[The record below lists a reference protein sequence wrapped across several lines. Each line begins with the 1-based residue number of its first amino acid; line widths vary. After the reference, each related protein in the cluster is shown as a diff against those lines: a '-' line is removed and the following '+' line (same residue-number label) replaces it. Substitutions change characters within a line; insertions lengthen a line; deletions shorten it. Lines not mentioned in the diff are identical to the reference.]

1 MSGFGSTGFGGF
13 GSTNNQPSTGFGGF
27 GANNNTTATST
38 GFGSGN
44 TASNAFGS
52 TSNTNTGG
60 GLFGGGGGGSTTTS
74 AFGGT
79 SSGGFGSNTG
89 TTFGAAKPAFGA
101 TPSTGGGLFGASN
114 TTNNATTT
122 STGFGGFGSN
132 PTTNTSSPFGGASS
146 SGGGLFGGANK
157 PAFGS
162 ATNTNTTGGTSLFGG
177 GNTSG
182 GFGSN
187 TTTGGGFGAS
197 MNPGIGSNV
206 GDPPGT
212 ALTPFQA
219 HQEKETTGAGNQSN
233 SFQNVLFQEPYKKWS
248 SEELRLADYAQGR
261 RHGNASGTG
270 AFGVSNFGSGG
281 FGSTANQ
288 QSSGFGTG
296 ASTGGGLFGG
306 GNNTTNTTS
315 ATSGFGSGSA
325 GGFGAGSGGLFGNN
339 AAKPATGGL
348 FGGATATPSQPAQS
362 GGLFGGGASTGGGF
376 GTTGT
381 TGGFG
386 ATNTN
391 TGGGLFGSN
400 TNNAN
405 QNKPSGFSFGNTGG
419 STTGGFGS
427 TASTGFGANNTNTA
441 ASSTGGG
448 LFGNAAQST
457 GGGLFGNNQSQ
468 PQQQSTGSAFG
479 GGGGFGA
486 QAQQS
491 GGGLFGNNQQKP
503 ATGGGLFGGGG
514 ASTTGGG
521 LFGGGN
527 APSNSFG
534 GANTT
539 NNSGG
544 GLFGAKPA
552 TTSGGLFGSN
562 TTGQNTTTGG
572 GLFGGGL
579 GANNNNQQQQQ
590 QQQQQTGQSSLFGG
604 GQNQTKP
611 GGLFGSSQPAGG
623 GLFGGQN
630 TQQQGSLFG
639 NNQQQQQQQPQS
651 SFLGGSL
658 LGNSQGVNSGPQS
671 LTANINDVSAY
682 GSPSLFSNL
691 QGSETPN
698 PGPLA
703 TPLSSKSKPRRSSI
717 LPMYKLNPASAAR
730 FATPQKRGFGFS
742 YSTYGTPG
750 GSPSSAAST
759 PGGASRSLLGSSSFN
774 RSLSKSVSTSNL
786 RRSFNAEDS
795 ILAPGAFSSSSG
807 PRYYGQNGSVKKL
820 IINKDMRSDLFS
832 TPTKDKPSSDQANGS
847 RKLSKRVSFDTSTMD
862 APEGDDDE
870 SVITSTPRGG
880 ATAQDAAPT
889 GAHVSGTNASAG
901 TSGES
906 DPSKG
911 KELAIV
917 HEEDASSQ
925 AIIHKEGLD
934 AAPGAYWMSPTKEVL
949 ASMNRVQ
956 RQQVTG
962 FTVGRDNVGSV
973 QFKVPVDLTNID
985 LDEIF
990 GGIVI
995 LETRSATVYPIAA
1008 KKPPVGKGL
1017 NVPATITLEQSW
1029 PRGRDK
1035 RPSNDAKRFHKHVE
1049 RLKRIEN
1056 TTFENYDTETG
1067 IWKFSV
1073 EHFTTYGLD
1082 YDEEEDEAEQP
1093 AVEQPRQDVSFD
1105 NASQQDSYDSESSPR
1120 EDDTFDFRRN
1130 KRRALPGAFDY
1141 RDEDFEVQDA
1151 QRPSHPQSFLGDSF
1165 AGSTSN
1171 ALILSAEETDDQD
1184 NEYGLSEDE
1193 DTVGTPLRRHLAAE
1207 QTIDPPQD
1215 DVAVPASETPGG
1227 ILRARMRALK
1237 GSATPMKLQVAGG
1250 DEWMDMLQ
1258 RSVSPQKRDR
1268 AFLRSV
1274 NEAALQPAVQ
1284 DAEATGQR
1292 GRVVSDGR
1300 GFATSI
1306 DLMNSLFERAKAPS
1320 VPAPSRGFV
1329 QWPYERQTKSFVD
1342 QSDLGEA
1349 DRSFYN
1355 SMRPSWG
1362 PDGTLI
1368 FASTRSS
1375 LEGAGRR
1382 NTADNL
1388 MITKNFIQTQ
1398 GREIQS
1404 AKFSNEASAKTLE
1417 NQMQMTRIELA
1428 GGVPEPSLQPV
1439 SLKSLFHDQDVSNPA
1454 SMHEKLVWELA
1465 SILFDATTAVN
1476 ETAEAE
1482 TRRNALSR
1490 FWAAL
1495 VDSASSRSVALA
1507 RSGEEKAIAALSGHR
1522 VQDACKYLLDGKN
1535 FRLATLVSL
1544 IGSNDQSKKDMREQL
1559 NEWQEANFL
1568 SEFAEPVRAI
1578 YELLSGNSC
1587 VCEGKKGVPLE
1598 DRIESFV
1605 ISERF
1610 GLDWKQAFGL
1620 RLWYSIPRKGD
1631 LSDAVRLFQEDVA
1644 QDREQRPQTW
1654 YLEQGISALWQDQDQ
1669 DQREDLLWGLLKLFA
1684 DEETNLEAVLRPE
1697 NSQLSP
1703 FDVRLS
1709 WQLSRALVSTSKV
1722 SYGPGATE
1730 KADAL
1735 TISFADQLVNEGS
1748 WLEATFVLLHLSQP
1762 EMRAKA
1768 VQDNLCR
1775 HAGLLGPETG
1785 PNFATL
1791 TQTLKVPSAWI
1802 WEAQA
1807 LYMRAVKKDA
1817 AAEVQCLLRAASYS
1831 EAHEVFVHKVAPSS
1845 VISRNYDEL
1854 AAILSRFDDH
1864 NDGIAGWT
1872 LGGEVYKAF
1881 LELVNCRRQR
1891 QQVPLPV
1898 LEKLVAGL
1906 PAMRENAEN
1915 ANITSLAAI
1924 SEMGSSVAKVMV
1936 ETSRK
1941 EEDVPRVLGLPL
1953 TEDAHLKHSL
1963 HLSLSYYEGLM
1974 AGAR

>member
-13 GSTNNQPSTGFGGF
+13 GSTNNQQSTGFGGF
-27 GANNNTTATST
+27 GANNNSGTAST

-44 TASNAFGS
+44 TANNAFGPA
-52 TSNTNTGG
+52 SNTSTGG
-60 GLFGGGGGGSTTTS
+60 GLFGAGGNTTS

-89 TTFGAAKPAFGA
+89 TAFGAAKPAFGA

-114 TTNNATTT
+114 TSNNTATP
-122 STGFGGFGSN
+122 STFGGFGAN
-132 PTTNTSSPFGGASS
+132 TTNTSSPFGGASS
-146 SGGGLFGGANK
+146 GGGLFGGASK

-162 ATNTNTTGGTSLFGG
+162 TTNASTPGTTSLFGA

-182 GFGSN
+182 GFGS
-187 TTTGGGFGAS
+187 TTTAAGGGFGAS

-233 SFQNVLFQEPYKKWS
+233 SFQNILFQEPYKKWS

-281 FGSTANQ
+281 FGSTTNQ

-296 ASTGGGLFGG
+296 ASAGGGLFGG
-306 GNNTTNTTS
+306 GSNTANTST
-315 ATSGFGSGSA
+315 TSGFGGGSTGAFGSG
-325 GGFGAGSGGLFGNN
+325 GGGLFGNS

-348 FGGATATPSQPAQS
+348 FGSGTTATSQPAQS
-362 GGLFGGGASTGGGF
+362 GGLFGGGASTGSGF

-386 ATNTN
+386 STNAN

-400 TNNAN
+400 TNNTT
-405 QNKPSGFSFGNTGG
+405 QNKPTGFSFGNTGG
-419 STTGGFGS
+419 GTTGGFGS
-427 TASTGFGANNTNTA
+427 TTNSGFGANSNTTNNTG
-441 ASSTGGG
+441 STGG
-448 LFGNAAQST
+448 LFGNAGQSA

-468 PQQQSTGSAFG
+468 PQQQNTGSAFG
-479 GGGGFGA
+479 GGGVFGA
-486 QAQQS
+486 QPQQAS
-491 GGGLFGNNQQKP
+491 GGLFGNNQQKP
-503 ATGGGLFGGGG
+503 AAGGGLFGGGG
-514 ASTTGGG
+514 ASSTGGG
-521 LFGGGN
+521 LFGGGSTT
-527 APSNSFG
+527 SNTFG
-534 GANTT
+534 TTNTNNTT
-539 NNSGG
+539 GG

-552 TTSGGLFGSN
+552 ATGGGLFGSN
-562 TTGQNTTTGG
+562 TTGQNTNSGG
-572 GLFGGGL
+572 GLFGGSL
-579 GANNNNQQQQQ
+579 GANNQQQ

-611 GGLFGSSQPAGG
+611 GGLFGSAQPAGG
-623 GLFGGQN
+623 SLFGGQN
-630 TQQQGSLFG
+630 TQQQSSLFG
-639 NNQQQQQQQPQS
+639 NNNQQQQQQPQN

-671 LTANINDVSAY
+671 LTASINDVSAY

-691 QGSETPN
+691 GGSETPN

-730 FATPQKRGFGFS
+730 YATPQKRGFGFS

-750 GSPSSAAST
+750 ASPSSAAST
-759 PGGASRSLLGSSSFN
+759 PGGTSRSLLGSSSMN

-786 RRSFNAEDS
+786 RRSFNTEDS
-795 ILAPGAFSSSSG
+795 ILAPGAFSASSG

-832 TPTKDKPSSDQANGS
+832 TPTKEKPSSDHANSS

-862 APEGDDDE
+862 ASEGSNENDTTSTHRGDAVTQKAAPAGVSVNGTTSAAGTPEG
-870 SVITSTPRGG
+870 
-880 ATAQDAAPT
+880 
-889 GAHVSGTNASAG
+889 
-901 TSGES
+901 S

-925 AIIHKEGLD
+925 PPGDHKEGFD

-956 RQQVTG
+956 RQAVTG

-1017 NVPATITLEQSW
+1017 NVPATISLEQSW

-1056 TTFENYDTETG
+1056 TTFESYDTETG

-1082 YDEEEDEAEQP
+1082 YDEDEDEAEQHADEP
-1093 AVEQPRQDVSFD
+1093 SRDDASFS
-1105 NASQQDSYDSESSPR
+1105 NVSQQDSDDSESSPQ
-1120 EDDTFDFRRN
+1120 EDDTFDFRRS

-1141 RDEDFEVQDA
+1141 RDEDFDEVEDTQRPA
-1151 QRPSHPQSFLGDSF
+1151 QRQSFLGDSF

-1171 ALILSAEETDDQD
+1171 ALILSTEEEADDQD
-1184 NEYGLSEDE
+1184 IGYGMSEDE
-1193 DTVGTPLRRHLAAE
+1193 DTAGTPLRRHLAAE
-1207 QTIDPPQD
+1207 QRSESPESDAAAP
-1215 DVAVPASETPGG
+1215 VLETPGG

-1237 GSATPMKLQVAGG
+1237 GSATPMRLQVAGG

-1268 AFLRSV
+1268 ALLRSV
-1274 NEAALQPAVQ
+1274 NEAALRPAVEEV
-1284 DAEATGQR
+1284 EATEQKS
-1292 GRVVSDGR
+1292 RVVSDGR

-1306 DLMNSLFERAKAPS
+1306 DLMNSLFEKAKAPAPPA
-1320 VPAPSRGFV
+1320 PAPSRGFV
-1329 QWPYERQTKSFVD
+1329 QWPYERQNKSFVD
-1342 QSDLGEA
+1342 QSDMSDA

-1368 FASTRSS
+1368 FASRRSS
-1375 LEGAGRR
+1375 LEGAGRQ
-1382 NTADNL
+1382 NMADSL
-1388 MITKNFIQTQ
+1388 MITKNVIQAQ
-1398 GREIQS
+1398 GRNIQS
-1404 AKFSNEASAKTLE
+1404 AKFSNESSAKTLE
-1417 NQMQMTRIELA
+1417 NQIQMTRVELA
-1428 GGVPEPSLQPV
+1428 GGIPELLLHPTT
-1439 SLKSLFHDQDVSNPA
+1439 LKSLFHDQDVSNP
-1454 SMHEKLVWELA
+1454 SNMHEKLVWELA
-1465 SILFDATTAVN
+1465 SILFDTVGTVN
-1476 ETAEAE
+1476 RSAEAQS
-1482 TRRNALSR
+1482 RRNNLSQ

-1495 VDSASSRSVALA
+1495 VDSASSRSIALA

-1522 VQDACKYLLDGKN
+1522 IQDACKYLIDGKN

-1544 IGSNDQSKKDMREQL
+1544 IGSNDESKKDVREQL
-1559 NEWQEANFL
+1559 SEWQDANFL
-1568 SEFAEPVRAI
+1568 SEFSDPIRAI

-1605 ISERF
+1605 ISKRF

-1620 RLWYSIPRKGD
+1620 RLWYSISRED
-1631 LSDAVRLFQEDVA
+1631 DISAAVRIFQDDVA

-1654 YLEQGISALWQDQDQ
+1654 FIEQGIPALWQDQDQ
-1669 DQREDLLWGLLKLFA
+1669 DQREDLLWGLLKLYA
-1684 DEETNLEAVLRPE
+1684 DEQADLEAVLRPE

-1703 FDVRLS
+1703 FNVRLS
-1709 WQLSRALVSTSKV
+1709 WQLSRALLSTNKV
-1722 SYGPGATE
+1722 SYGPDATE

-1735 TISFADQLVNEGS
+1735 TISFADQLINEGS

-1785 PNFATL
+1785 INFITL
-1791 TQTLKVPSAWI
+1791 TKTLKIPAAWI

-1807 LYMRAVKKDA
+1807 LYMRAVKKDSS
-1817 AAEVQCLLRAASYS
+1817 AEVQCLLRAGSYP
-1831 EAHEVFVHKVAPSS
+1831 EAHDVFVHKVAPSA
-1845 VISRNYDEL
+1845 VISRDYDEL
-1854 AAILSRFDDH
+1854 TAILSRFEGHDD
-1864 NDGIAGWT
+1864 DIAGWT

-1881 LELVNCRRQR
+1881 LELVNRRRQR
-1891 QQVPLPV
+1891 QQALSPV

-1906 PAMRENAEN
+1906 PAMRENAES

-1924 SEMGSSVAKVMV
+1924 SEMGSTVAKVMG
-1936 ETSRK
+1936 EASRQ
-1941 EEDVPRVLGLPL
+1941 EQDVPRVLGLPL

-1963 HLSLSYYEGLM
+1963 HLSLCYYQGLM
-1974 AGAR
+1974 AGGT

>member
-13 GSTNNQPSTGFGGF
+13 GSTNNQQSTGFGGF
-27 GANNNTTATST
+27 GANNNTNTTST

-44 TASNAFGS
+44 TTNNAFGS
-52 TSNTNTGG
+52 TSNTSTGG
-60 GLFGGGGGGSTTTS
+60 GLFGGGGNTTS

-89 TTFGAAKPAFGA
+89 TAFGAAKPAFGA
-101 TPSTGGGLFGASN
+101 TPSTGGGLFGTSN
-114 TTNNATTT
+114 TSTNTATT
-122 STGFGGFGSN
+122 STGFGGFGGN
-132 PTTNTSSPFGGASS
+132 TTTNTSSPFGGAS

-157 PAFGS
+157 PAFGT
-162 ATNTNTTGGTSLFGG
+162 ATNTSTPSSTSLFGG
-177 GNTSG
+177 GNASG
-182 GFGSN
+182 GFGS
-187 TTTGGGFGAS
+187 TTTAGGGFGAS

-233 SFQNVLFQEPYKKWS
+233 SFQNILFQEPYKKWS

-281 FGSTANQ
+281 FGSTTNQ

-296 ASTGGGLFGG
+296 ASTGGGLFGS
-306 GNNTTNTTS
+306 GNNTANTTS
-315 ATSGFGSGSA
+315 TTSGFGGGST
-325 GGFGAGSGGLFGNN
+325 GGFGSGGGGLFGNN

-348 FGGATATPSQPAQS
+348 FGGGTTATSQPAQS
-362 GGLFGGGASTGGGF
+362 GGLFGSGASSGGGF

-386 ATNTN
+386 ATNTS
-391 TGGGLFGSN
+391 TSGGLFGSN
-400 TNNAN
+400 TNSAT
-405 QNKPSGFSFGNTGG
+405 QNKSTGFSFGNTGG
-419 STTGGFGS
+419 GTTSGFGS
-427 TASTGFGANNTNTA
+427 TTNTGFGANNNTTNNTG
-441 ASSTGGG
+441 STGG
-448 LFGNAAQST
+448 LFGNTGQST

-486 QAQQS
+486 QPQQT

-514 ASTTGGG
+514 ASSTGGG

-527 APSNSFG
+527 TTSNTFG
-534 GANTT
+534 TT
-539 NNSGG
+539 NANNNTGG

-552 TTSGGLFGSN
+552 TTGGGLFGSN
-562 TTGQNTTTGG
+562 TTGQNTNTGG

-579 GANNNNQQQQQ
+579 GANNQQQQ

-604 GQNQTKP
+604 SQNQTKP

-639 NNQQQQQQQPQS
+639 NNQQQQQPQN

-691 QGSETPN
+691 GGSETPN

-759 PGGASRSLLGSSSFN
+759 PGGASRSLLGSSSMN

-795 ILAPGAFSSSSG
+795 ILAPGAFSASSG

-832 TPTKDKPSSDQANGS
+832 TPTKEKPSSDQANGS

-862 APEGDDDE
+862 APEGDNNE
-870 SVITSTPRGG
+870 SVIASTSGGG
-880 ATAQDAAPT
+880 AIAQDATPA
-889 GAHVSGTNASAG
+889 GANVNGAKPSAG
-901 TSGES
+901 TSGDL

-911 KELAIV
+911 KELSIV

-925 AIIHKEGLD
+925 PTEAHKEGFD

-1017 NVPATITLEQSW
+1017 NVPAIISLEQSW

-1035 RPSNDAKRFHKHVE
+1035 RPSNDAKRFHKHIE

-1056 TTFENYDTETG
+1056 TTFESYDTETG
-1067 IWKFSV
+1067 VWKFSV

-1082 YDEEEDEAEQP
+1082 YDEDEDEAEQP
-1093 AVEQPRQDVSFD
+1093 ANELSREDVSFS
-1105 NASQQDSYDSESSPR
+1105 NTSQQDLYDSESSPQ
-1120 EDDTFDFRRN
+1120 EDDTFDFRKN

-1141 RDEDFEVQDA
+1141 RDEDFGEAEDA
-1151 QRPSHPQSFLGDSF
+1151 QQLSQRQSFLGDSF

-1171 ALILSAEETDDQD
+1171 ALILSTEEETDDQD
-1184 NEYGLSEDE
+1184 NGYGMPEDE
-1193 DTVGTPLRRHLAAE
+1193 DTAGTPLRRHLAAE
-1207 QTIDPPQD
+1207 QTTDSPES
-1215 DVAVPASETPGG
+1215 DVAVPVNETPGG

-1268 AFLRSV
+1268 ALLRSV
-1274 NEAALQPAVQ
+1274 NEAASRPS
-1284 DAEATGQR
+1284 AEGAETTGQKD
-1292 GRVVSDGR
+1292 RVVSDGR

-1306 DLMNSLFERAKAPS
+1306 DLMNSLFEKVKAPS
-1320 VPAPSRGFV
+1320 APAPSRGFV

-1342 QSDLGEA
+1342 QSDMSDA
-1349 DRSFYN
+1349 DRLFYN

-1362 PDGTLI
+1362 PDGTLV

-1375 LEGAGRR
+1375 LEGAGKQ
-1382 NTADNL
+1382 NTADSL
-1388 MITKNFIQTQ
+1388 MITKNVIQAQ
-1398 GREIQS
+1398 GREIQA

-1417 NQMQMTRIELA
+1417 NQIQMTRIQLA
-1428 GGVPEPSLQPV
+1428 GGIPEPSLHPAT
-1439 SLKSLFHDQDVSNPA
+1439 LKSLFHDQDASNPA
-1454 SMHEKLVWELA
+1454 NMHEKLVWELA
-1465 SILFDATTAVN
+1465 SILFDAAETVDG
-1476 ETAEAE
+1476 TAEVE
-1482 TRRNALSR
+1482 SRRNTLSQ

-1522 VQDACKYLLDGKN
+1522 IQDACKYLLDGKN

-1568 SEFAEPVRAI
+1568 SEFADPIRAI

-1620 RLWYSIPRKGD
+1620 RLWYTISCNDD
-1631 LSDAVRLFQEDVA
+1631 LSAAVRVFQEDVA

-1654 YLEQGISALWQDQDQ
+1654 YLEQGISALWQDHDQ
-1669 DQREDLLWGLLKLFA
+1669 DQREDLLWGLLKLYA
-1684 DEETNLEAVLRPE
+1684 DEQTDLEAVLRPE

-1703 FDVRLS
+1703 FNVRLS
-1709 WQLSRALVSTSKV
+1709 WQLSRALLSTNKV
-1722 SYGPGATE
+1722 SYGPDAVE

-1748 WLEATFVLLHLSQP
+1748 WLEATFVLLHLGRP

-1775 HAGLLGPETG
+1775 HAGLLGPENG
-1785 PNFATL
+1785 PNFTTL
-1791 TQTLKVPSAWI
+1791 TQTLKIPSAWI

-1817 AAEVQCLLRAASYS
+1817 AAEVRCLLRAGSYP
-1831 EAHEVFVHKVAPSS
+1831 EAHEVFAHKVAPSA
-1845 VISRNYDEL
+1845 VISRDYDEL
-1854 AAILSRFDDH
+1854 AAILSRFEGHDD
-1864 NDGIAGWT
+1864 NIAGWT

-1881 LELVNCRRQR
+1881 LELVSRRRQR
-1891 QQVPLPV
+1891 QQALSPV
-1898 LEKLVAGL
+1898 LEKLIAGL
-1906 PAMRENAEN
+1906 PAMRENAES

-1924 SEMGSSVAKVMV
+1924 SEMGSTVAKVIV
-1936 ETSRK
+1936 ETSRQ
-1941 EEDVPRVLGLPL
+1941 EQDVPRVLGLPL

-1974 AGAR
+1974 AGTR

>member
-13 GSTNNQPSTGFGGF
+13 GSTNNQQATGFGGF
-27 GANNNTTATST
+27 GANSNSNTNTTSA

-44 TASNAFGS
+44 TTNNAFGS
-52 TSNTNTGG
+52 ASNTNTGG
-60 GLFGGGGGGSTTTS
+60 GLFGNTNS

-79 SSGGFGSNTG
+79 SSGGFGSNTN

-101 TPSTGGGLFGASN
+101 ATSTGGGLFGSSSTPNNN
-114 TTNNATTT
+114 TTAT
-122 STGFGGFGSN
+122 SSGFGGFGAN
-132 PTTNTSSPFGGASS
+132 ATTNTSSPFGG

-157 PAFGS
+157 PAFGTT
-162 ATNTNTTGGTSLFGG
+162 TNNTTSGTSLFGG
-177 GNTSG
+177 NTSS
-182 GFGSN
+182 GFGGTAASSS
-187 TTTGGGFGAS
+187 GFGAS
-197 MNPGIGSNV
+197 MNPGIGSNI

-219 HQEKETTGAGNQSN
+219 HQEKETTGTGNQSN
-233 SFQNVLFQEPYKKWS
+233 SFQNILFQEPYKKWS

-281 FGSTANQ
+281 FGATNQ

-296 ASTGGGLFGG
+296 TSTSTGGGLFGG
-306 GNNTTNTTS
+306 GNNTSTTPA
-315 ATSGFGSGSA
+315 ATSGFGGGST
-325 GGFGAGSGGLFGNN
+325 GGFGSGGGLFGNN
-339 AAKPATGGL
+339 SKPSTGGL
-348 FGGATATPSQPAQS
+348 FGSGTTTTSQPAQS
-362 GGLFGGGASTGGGF
+362 GGLFGANSGGGF
-376 GTTGT
+376 GTSGT
-381 TGGFG
+381 TSGFG
-386 ATNTN
+386 ASNTNTN

-400 TNNAN
+400 NNTNAN
-405 QNKPSGFSFGNTGG
+405 QNKSTGFSFGNPGA
-419 STTGGFGS
+419 TTSGFGNN
-427 TASTGFGANNTNTA
+427 TSTGFGANNTTNNTG
-441 ASSTGGG
+441 STGG
-448 LFGNAAQST
+448 LFGNAGQST
-457 GGGLFGNNQSQ
+457 GTGLFGNNQSQ
-468 PQQQSTGSAFG
+468 PQQQGTGSAFG
-479 GGGGFGA
+479 GGGFGTQGQ
-486 QAQQS
+486 QAGS
-491 GGGLFGNNQQKP
+491 SLFGNNQQKP
-503 ATGGGLFGGGG
+503 ATGGGLFGGG
-514 ASTTGGG
+514 ATSTTGGG
-521 LFGGGN
+521 LFGSGN
-527 APSNSFG
+527 ASTTSFG
-534 GANTT
+534 GANTNTST
-539 NNSGG
+539 N
-544 GLFGAKPA
+544 
-552 TTSGGLFGSN
+552 GGLFGSKPA
-562 TTGQNTTTGG
+562 TTGG
-572 GLFGGGL
+572 GLFGSNPTGQGANTGGGL
-579 GANNNNQQQQQ
+579 FGGSLGGNT
-590 QQQQQTGQSSLFGG
+590 QQQQQTGQSSLFGA

-630 TQQQGSLFG
+630 NQLQGSLFG
-639 NNQQQQQQQPQS
+639 NNNAQQQQPQNS
-651 SFLGGSL
+651 LLGSSL
-658 LGNSQGVNSGPQS
+658 LGNSQGLNSGPQS

-691 QGSETPN
+691 GGTETPN

-730 FATPQKRGFGFS
+730 FVTPQKRGFGFS

-759 PGGASRSLLGSSSFN
+759 PGGASRSLLGSSSLN

-795 ILAPGAFSSSSG
+795 ILAPGAFSASSG

-832 TPTKDKPSSDQANGS
+832 TPTKDKPSSSDQLIGS

-862 APEGDDDE
+862 ASEGDDND
-870 SVITSTPRGG
+870 SIVTSTPRGG
-880 ATAQDAAPT
+880 ALTQDSTPASINVN
-889 GAHVSGTNASAG
+889 GAKSGD
-901 TSGES
+901 S
-906 DPSKG
+906 DQSKG

-917 HEEDASSQ
+917 HEEDGSSQ
-925 AIIHKEGLD
+925 TPEVTKEGFD
-934 AAPGAYWMSPTKEVL
+934 TAPGAYWMSPTKEAL
-949 ASMNRVQ
+949 AAMNRVQ

-973 QFKVPVDLTNID
+973 CFKVPVDLTNID

-1017 NVPATITLEQSW
+1017 NVPATISLEQSW

-1035 RPSNDAKRFHKHVE
+1035 RPSNDAKRFAKHIE

-1056 TTFENYDTETG
+1056 TSFESYDADTG

-1082 YDEEEDEAEQP
+1082 YDEDEDEHEQ
-1093 AVEQPRQDVSFD
+1093 AGEELSHDDLSVSR
-1105 NASQQDSYDSESSPR
+1105 SSPPDSHDSESSPR
-1120 EDDTFDFRRN
+1120 EDDTFDFRRH

-1141 RDEDFEVQDA
+1141 QDDDFGEGDDGHVA
-1151 QRPSHPQSFLGDSF
+1151 RPSEPMSFLGDSF

-1171 ALILSAEETDDQD
+1171 ALILSTEEESTADLD
-1184 NEYGLSEDE
+1184 NGYGMSEDE
-1193 DTVGTPLRRHLAAE
+1193 DTVGTPLRHHLAAE
-1207 QTIDPPQD
+1207 QTIDSPEG
-1215 DVAVPASETPGG
+1215 DVAVLTSETPGG
-1227 ILRARMRALK
+1227 ILRARMRAMR

-1274 NEAALQPAVQ
+1274 NEAALRTAVEEPVTASQ
-1284 DAEATGQR
+1284 K
-1292 GRVVSDGR
+1292 GRIVSDGR

-1306 DLMNSLFERAKAPS
+1306 DLMNSLFEKAKAPS
-1320 VPAPSRGFV
+1320 TLVPSRGFV

-1342 QSDLGEA
+1342 QSDMSSA
-1349 DRSFYN
+1349 DRSFYY
-1355 SMRPSWG
+1355 SMRPNWG
-1362 PDGTLI
+1362 PDGTLV
-1368 FASTRSS
+1368 FASTCTS
-1375 LEGAGRR
+1375 LKGAVGQ
-1382 NTADNL
+1382 NKADSL
-1388 MITKNFIQTQ
+1388 MITKNVIQAQ
-1398 GREIQS
+1398 GREIQV
-1404 AKFSNEASAKTLE
+1404 AKFSNEASAKTLK
-1417 NQMQMTRIELA
+1417 NQIQMTQIELA
-1428 GGVPEPSLQPV
+1428 GGIPEPTLQPGTI
-1439 SLKSLFHDQDVSNPA
+1439 KSLFHDQDASNPA
-1454 SMHEKLVWELA
+1454 SVHEKLVWELA
-1465 SILFDATTAVN
+1465 SILFDGTA
-1476 ETAEAE
+1476 TAEGTADAE
-1482 TRRNALSR
+1482 SRRSSLSR

-1495 VDSASSRSVALA
+1495 VDTASSRSVALA

-1522 VQDACKYLLDGKN
+1522 IQDACKYLLDGKN

-1568 SEFAEPVRAI
+1568 SEFADPVRAI
-1578 YELLSGNSC
+1578 YELLSGNPC
-1587 VCEGKKGVPLE
+1587 VCEGKKAVPLE

-1605 ISERF
+1605 VSERF

-1620 RLWYSIPRKGD
+1620 RLWYSIPRESD
-1631 LSDAVRLFQEDVA
+1631 LSAAVLMFQEDVK

-1654 YLEQGISALWQDQDQ
+1654 YLEQGIPALWQDQDQ
-1669 DQREDLLWGLLKLFA
+1669 DRREDLLWGLLKLYA
-1684 DEETNLEAVLRPE
+1684 DEQTDLEAVLRPE

-1703 FDVRLS
+1703 LNVRLS
-1709 WQLSRALVSTSKV
+1709 WQLGRALLSTNKV
-1722 SYGPGATE
+1722 SYGRNALE

-1735 TISFADQLVNEGS
+1735 TISFADQLINEGS
-1748 WLEATFVLLHLSQP
+1748 WLEAIFVLLHLSQP
-1762 EMRAKA
+1762 EKRAKA

-1775 HAGLLGPETG
+1775 HAGLLGPVTG
-1785 PNFATL
+1785 SSFTTL
-1791 TQTLKVPSAWI
+1791 TQTLKVPSSWI

-1817 AAEVQCLLRAASYS
+1817 AAEVQCFLRAGSYS
-1831 EAHEVFVHKVAPSS
+1831 EAHEVFVHKVAPSA
-1845 VISRNYDEL
+1845 VISRDYDEL
-1854 AAILSRFDDH
+1854 AVILSRFEGHEDA
-1864 NDGIAGWT
+1864 IAGWT

-1881 LELVNCRRQR
+1881 LELVSRRRQR
-1891 QQVPLPV
+1891 QQVALPV

-1906 PAMRENAEN
+1906 PAMREDAESTN
-1915 ANITSLAAI
+1915 TTSLAAI
-1924 SEMGSSVAKVMV
+1924 SEMGSAVAKVMA
-1936 ETSRK
+1936 ETSRQDQ
-1941 EEDVPRVLGLPL
+1941 DVPRMLDLPL

>member
-13 GSTNNQPSTGFGGF
+13 GSTNNQQSTGFGGF
-27 GANNNTTATST
+27 GANNNTSTTST

-44 TASNAFGS
+44 TTNNAFGS
-52 TSNTNTGG
+52 TSNTSTGG
-60 GLFGGGGGGSTTTS
+60 GLFGGGGNTTS

-89 TTFGAAKPAFGA
+89 TAFGAAKPTFGA

-114 TTNNATTT
+114 TTNNTATT
-122 STGFGGFGSN
+122 STGFGGFGAN
-132 PTTNTSSPFGGASS
+132 TATNTSSPFGGAS

-162 ATNTNTTGGTSLFGG
+162 TTNTSTPGSTSLFGG
-177 GNTSG
+177 GSTSG
-182 GFGSN
+182 GFG
-187 TTTGGGFGAS
+187 TTTTAGGGFGAS

-233 SFQNVLFQEPYKKWS
+233 SFQNILFQEPYKKWS

-281 FGSTANQ
+281 FGSTTNQ

-296 ASTGGGLFGG
+296 TSTGGGLFGS
-306 GNNTTNTTS
+306 GNNATNTTS
-315 ATSGFGSGSA
+315 TTGGFSGGSTGGFGSG
-325 GGFGAGSGGLFGNN
+325 GGGLFGNN

-348 FGGATATPSQPAQS
+348 FGSGTTATSQPAQS
-362 GGLFGGGASTGGGF
+362 GGLFGGGTSTGGGF

-391 TGGGLFGSN
+391 TTGGLFGSN
-400 TNNAN
+400 TNNNAN
-405 QNKPSGFSFGNTGG
+405 QNKSTGFSFGNTGG
-419 STTGGFGS
+419 ATTGGFGS
-427 TASTGFGANNTNTA
+427 TTNTGFGANNTTTNNTG
-441 ASSTGGG
+441 STGG
-448 LFGNAAQST
+448 LFGNTGQST

-486 QAQQS
+486 QPQQT
-491 GGGLFGNNQQKP
+491 GGGLFGNGQQKP

-514 ASTTGGG
+514 TSSTGGG

-527 APSNSFG
+527 TSSNTFG
-534 GANTT
+534 TANT
-539 NNSGG
+539 NNTGG

-552 TTSGGLFGSN
+552 TAGGGLFGSN
-562 TTGQNTTTGG
+562 TAGQNTNTGG

-579 GANNNNQQQQQ
+579 GTNNQQQ
-590 QQQQQTGQSSLFGG
+590 QQQQQTGQTSLFGG

-639 NNQQQQQQQPQS
+639 NNSQQQQQPQN

-691 QGSETPN
+691 GGSETPN

-759 PGGASRSLLGSSSFN
+759 PGGASRSLLGSSSMN

-795 ILAPGAFSSSSG
+795 ILAPGAFSASSG

-832 TPTKDKPSSDQANGS
+832 TPTKEKPSADQANGS

-862 APEGDDDE
+862 APDGDDNE
-870 SVITSTPRGG
+870 SAIASTPRGG
-880 ATAQDAAPT
+880 AIAQDATPA
-889 GAHVSGTNASAG
+889 AANVSGAKPSTG
-901 TSGES
+901 TSTDS

-917 HEEDASSQ
+917 HEEEASSQ
-925 AIIHKEGLD
+925 PTEVHKEGFD

-1017 NVPATITLEQSW
+1017 NVPATISLEQSW

-1035 RPSNDAKRFHKHVE
+1035 RPSNDAKRFHKHIE

-1056 TTFENYDTETG
+1056 TTFESYDPETG
-1067 IWKFSV
+1067 VWKFSV

-1082 YDEEEDEAEQP
+1082 YDEDEDE
-1093 AVEQPRQDVSFD
+1093 VEQPVEEPSREDSSYS
-1105 NASQQDSYDSESSPR
+1105 NASQQDSYDSESSPQ

-1141 RDEDFEVQDA
+1141 RDEDFGEAEDA
-1151 QRPSHPQSFLGDSF
+1151 QRPSQRQSFLGDSF
-1165 AGSTSN
+1165 AGSASN
-1171 ALILSAEETDDQD
+1171 ALILSTEEEVDDQD
-1184 NEYGLSEDE
+1184 NGYGMSEDE

-1207 QTIDPPQD
+1207 QTIDSPEN
-1215 DVAVPASETPGG
+1215 DVVAPASETPGG

-1268 AFLRSV
+1268 ALLRSV
-1274 NEAALQPAVQ
+1274 NEAALRPAAEEV
-1284 DAEATGQR
+1284 EATSQK
-1292 GRVVSDGR
+1292 GRIVSDGC

-1306 DLMNSLFERAKAPS
+1306 DLMNSLFEKAKAPS
-1320 VPAPSRGFV
+1320 ASAPSRGFV
-1329 QWPYERQTKSFVD
+1329 QV
-1342 QSDLGEA
+1342 GEH
-1349 DRSFYN
+1349 F
-1355 SMRPSWG
+1355 
-1362 PDGTLI
+1362 
-1368 FASTRSS
+1368 
-1375 LEGAGRR
+1375 
-1382 NTADNL
+1382 
-1388 MITKNFIQTQ
+1388 
-1398 GREIQS
+1398 
-1404 AKFSNEASAKTLE
+1404 
-1417 NQMQMTRIELA
+1417 
-1428 GGVPEPSLQPV
+1428 
-1439 SLKSLFHDQDVSNPA
+1439 
-1454 SMHEKLVWELA
+1454 
-1465 SILFDATTAVN
+1465 
-1476 ETAEAE
+1476 
-1482 TRRNALSR
+1482 
-1490 FWAAL
+1490 
-1495 VDSASSRSVALA
+1495 
-1507 RSGEEKAIAALSGHR
+1507 
-1522 VQDACKYLLDGKN
+1522 
-1535 FRLATLVSL
+1535 
-1544 IGSNDQSKKDMREQL
+1544 
-1559 NEWQEANFL
+1559 
-1568 SEFAEPVRAI
+1568 
-1578 YELLSGNSC
+1578 
-1587 VCEGKKGVPLE
+1587 
-1598 DRIESFV
+1598 
-1605 ISERF
+1605 
-1610 GLDWKQAFGL
+1610 
-1620 RLWYSIPRKGD
+1620 
-1631 LSDAVRLFQEDVA
+1631 
-1644 QDREQRPQTW
+1644 
-1654 YLEQGISALWQDQDQ
+1654 
-1669 DQREDLLWGLLKLFA
+1669 
-1684 DEETNLEAVLRPE
+1684 
-1697 NSQLSP
+1697 
-1703 FDVRLS
+1703 
-1709 WQLSRALVSTSKV
+1709 
-1722 SYGPGATE
+1722 
-1730 KADAL
+1730 
-1735 TISFADQLVNEGS
+1735 
-1748 WLEATFVLLHLSQP
+1748 
-1762 EMRAKA
+1762 
-1768 VQDNLCR
+1768 
-1775 HAGLLGPETG
+1775 
-1785 PNFATL
+1785 
-1791 TQTLKVPSAWI
+1791 
-1802 WEAQA
+1802 
-1807 LYMRAVKKDA
+1807 
-1817 AAEVQCLLRAASYS
+1817 
-1831 EAHEVFVHKVAPSS
+1831 
-1845 VISRNYDEL
+1845 
-1854 AAILSRFDDH
+1854 
-1864 NDGIAGWT
+1864 
-1872 LGGEVYKAF
+1872 
-1881 LELVNCRRQR
+1881 
-1891 QQVPLPV
+1891 
-1898 LEKLVAGL
+1898 
-1906 PAMRENAEN
+1906 
-1915 ANITSLAAI
+1915 
-1924 SEMGSSVAKVMV
+1924 MV
-1936 ETSRK
+1936 
-1941 EEDVPRVLGLPL
+1941 
-1953 TEDAHLKHSL
+1953 
-1963 HLSLSYYEGLM
+1963 
-1974 AGAR
+1974 

>member
-13 GSTNNQPSTGFGGF
+13 GSTSNQQSTGFGGF
-27 GANNNTTATST
+27 GANNNSSTPST

-44 TASNAFGS
+44 TTNNAFGS
-52 TSNTNTGG
+52 ASNTSTGG
-60 GLFGGGGGGSTTTS
+60 GLFGGGSNTTS

-89 TTFGAAKPAFGA
+89 TAFGAAKPAFGA

-114 TTNNATTT
+114 TANNTATT
-122 STGFGGFGSN
+122 STFGGFGAN
-132 PTTNTSSPFGGASS
+132 TTTNTSSPFGGAS

-162 ATNTNTTGGTSLFGG
+162 TTNTSTPGSTSLFGG

-182 GFGSN
+182 GFGS
-187 TTTGGGFGAS
+187 TTTAGGGFGAA

-233 SFQNVLFQEPYKKWS
+233 SFQNILFQEPYKKWS

-281 FGSTANQ
+281 FGSTTNQ

-306 GNNTTNTTS
+306 ASNTANTTS
-315 ATSGFGSGSA
+315 ATSGFGGGST
-325 GGFGAGSGGLFGNN
+325 GGFGSGGGGLFGNN

-348 FGGATATPSQPAQS
+348 FGSGTTATSQPAQS

-376 GTTGT
+376 GTTAT

-386 ATNTN
+386 STNTN

-400 TNNAN
+400 TNNTT
-405 QNKPSGFSFGNTGG
+405 QNKPTGFSFGNTGG
-419 STTGGFGS
+419 GTTGGFGS
-427 TASTGFGANNTNTA
+427 TTNSGFGATSNTA
-441 ASSTGGG
+441 NTGSTGG
-448 LFGNAAQST
+448 LFGNAGQSA

-468 PQQQSTGSAFG
+468 PQQQNTGSAFG

-486 QAQQS
+486 QPQQAS
-491 GGGLFGNNQQKP
+491 GGLFGNNQQKP

-514 ASTTGGG
+514 ASSTGG
-521 LFGGGN
+521 LFGGGSTT
-527 APSNSFG
+527 SNTFG
-534 GANTT
+534 TT
-539 NNSGG
+539 NTNNNTGG
-544 GLFGAKPA
+544 GLFGAKPTA
-552 TTSGGLFGSN
+552 TGGGLFGSN
-562 TTGQNTTTGG
+562 TTGQNTNTGG
-572 GLFGGGL
+572 GLFGGSL
-579 GANNNNQQQQQ
+579 GANNQ

-604 GQNQTKP
+604 GQNQAKP
-611 GGLFGSSQPAGG
+611 GGLFGSAQPAGG

-639 NNQQQQQQQPQS
+639 NNNNQQQQQPQN

-658 LGNSQGVNSGPQS
+658 LGNSQGVNTGPQS

-691 QGSETPN
+691 GGSETPN

-717 LPMYKLNPASAAR
+717 LPMYKLNPAAAAR
-730 FATPQKRGFGFS
+730 YATPQKRGFGFS

-750 GSPSSAAST
+750 ASPSSAAST

-786 RRSFNAEDS
+786 RRSFNTEDS
-795 ILAPGAFSSSSG
+795 ILAPGAFSASSG

-832 TPTKDKPSSDQANGS
+832 TPTKEKPSSDHANSS
-847 RKLSKRVSFDTSTMD
+847 RKLSKRVSFDTSTME
-862 APEGDDDE
+862 ASEGGNE
-870 SVITSTPRGG
+870 SDTASTPGG
-880 ATAQDAAPT
+880 DAVTQKAAPA
-889 GAHVSGTNASAG
+889 GVSVNGTTSAAG
-901 TSGES
+901 TSGDL

-925 AIIHKEGLD
+925 PTGDHKEGFD

-1017 NVPATITLEQSW
+1017 NVPATISLEQSW

-1056 TTFENYDTETG
+1056 TTFESYNTETG
-1067 IWKFSV
+1067 VWKFSV

-1082 YDEEEDEAEQP
+1082 YDEDEDEAGQP
-1093 AVEQPRQDVSFD
+1093 ADKPSRDDASLSNV
-1105 NASQQDSYDSESSPR
+1105 SQQDSDDSVSSPQ

-1141 RDEDFEVQDA
+1141 RDEDFDGVEDT
-1151 QRPSHPQSFLGDSF
+1151 QRPSQRQSFLGDSF

-1171 ALILSAEETDDQD
+1171 ALILSTEEEADDQD
-1184 NEYGLSEDE
+1184 IEYGMSEDE
-1193 DTVGTPLRRHLAAE
+1193 DTAGTPLRRHLAAE
-1207 QTIDPPQD
+1207 QTNDSPESDAAAPVI
-1215 DVAVPASETPGG
+1215 ETPGG

-1268 AFLRSV
+1268 ALLRSV
-1274 NEAALQPAVQ
+1274 NEAALRPAVEEVEA
-1284 DAEATGQR
+1284 AEQR
-1292 GRVVSDGR
+1292 GRAVSGGR

-1306 DLMNSLFERAKAPS
+1306 DLMNSLFEKAKAPAPS
-1320 VPAPSRGFV
+1320 APAPSRGFV

-1342 QSDLGEA
+1342 QSDMSDA

-1368 FASTRSS
+1368 FVSTRLS
-1375 LEGAGRR
+1375 LEGAGRQ
-1382 NTADNL
+1382 NMADSL
-1388 MITKNFIQTQ
+1388 MITKNVIQAQ
-1398 GREIQS
+1398 GRELQS
-1404 AKFSNEASAKTLE
+1404 AKFSNESSAKTLE
-1417 NQMQMTRIELA
+1417 NQIQMTRVELA
-1428 GGVPEPSLQPV
+1428 GGVPELSLHPKT
-1439 SLKSLFHDQDVSNPA
+1439 LKSLFHDQDVSNPA
-1454 SMHEKLVWELA
+1454 NMHEKLVWELA
-1465 SILFDATTAVN
+1465 SILFDTAGTVN
-1476 ETAEAE
+1476 GTAEARV
-1482 TRRNALSR
+1482 RRNNLSQ

-1495 VDSASSRSVALA
+1495 VDSASSRSIALA

-1522 VQDACKYLLDGKN
+1522 IQDACKYLIGGKN

-1544 IGSNDQSKKDMREQL
+1544 IGSNDESKKDMRKQL
-1559 NEWQEANFL
+1559 SEWQDANFL
-1568 SEFAEPVRAI
+1568 SEFADPIRAI

-1605 ISERF
+1605 ISKRF

-1620 RLWYSIPRKGD
+1620 RLWYSISRED
-1631 LSDAVRLFQEDVA
+1631 DISAAVRIFQDDVA
-1644 QDREQRPQTW
+1644 QDREQRPPTW
-1654 YLEQGISALWQDQDQ
+1654 FIEQGIPALWHDQDQ
-1669 DQREDLLWGLLKLFA
+1669 DQREDLLWGLLKLYA
-1684 DEETNLEAVLRPE
+1684 DEEADLEAVLRPE

-1703 FDVRLS
+1703 FNVRLS
-1709 WQLSRALVSTSKV
+1709 WQLSRALLSTSKV
-1722 SYGPGATE
+1722 SYGPNATE

-1735 TISFADQLVNEGS
+1735 TISFADQLINEGS

-1785 PNFATL
+1785 INFTTL
-1791 TQTLKVPSAWI
+1791 TQTLKIPAAWI

-1817 AAEVQCLLRAASYS
+1817 SAEVQCLLRAGSYP
-1831 EAHEVFVHKVAPSS
+1831 EAHDVFVHKVAPSA
-1845 VISRNYDEL
+1845 VISRDYDEL
-1854 AAILSRFDDH
+1854 ATILSRFEGHDD
-1864 NDGIAGWT
+1864 DIAGWT
-1872 LGGEVYKAF
+1872 LGGDVYKAF
-1881 LELVNCRRQR
+1881 LELVNRRRQR
-1891 QQVPLPV
+1891 QQALSPV

-1906 PAMRENAEN
+1906 PAMRENAEG

-1924 SEMGSSVAKVMV
+1924 SEMGSTVAKVMA
-1936 ETSRK
+1936 EASRQDQ
-1941 EEDVPRVLGLPL
+1941 DVPRVLGLPL

-1963 HLSLSYYEGLM
+1963 HLSLSYYQGLM
-1974 AGAR
+1974 AGGR

>member
-13 GSTNNQPSTGFGGF
+13 GSANTQQSTGFGGF
-27 GANNNTTATST
+27 GTGNNTST
-38 GFGSGN
+38 P
-44 TASNAFGS
+44 S
-52 TSNTNTGG
+52 T
-60 GLFGGGGGGSTTTS
+60 
-74 AFGGT
+74 
-79 SSGGFGSNTG
+79 GGFGSNTS
-89 TTFGAAKPAFGA
+89 TAFGAAKPAFGA

-114 TTNNATTT
+114 TNTST
-122 STGFGGFGSN
+122 STGFGGFGANTATS
-132 PTTNTSSPFGGASS
+132 TSSPFGGAS

-162 ATNTNTTGGTSLFGG
+162 ATNTGTSGSTSLFGG

-182 GFGSN
+182 GFGS
-187 TTTGGGFGAS
+187 TTAASGGGFGAS

-219 HQEKETTGAGNQSN
+219 HQEKETTGASNQSN
-233 SFQNVLFQEPYKKWS
+233 SFQNILFQEPYKKWS

-281 FGSTANQ
+281 FGSTTNQ

-306 GNNTTNTTS
+306 GGNTTNTTS
-315 ATSGFGSGSA
+315 TTSGFGTGSTGAFGSG
-325 GGFGAGSGGLFGNN
+325 GGGLFGNN

-348 FGGATATPSQPAQS
+348 FGGGTAATSQPAQS
-362 GGLFGGGASTGGGF
+362 GGLFGSGASTGGGF

-386 ATNTN
+386 STNTN

-400 TNNAN
+400 TNNN
-405 QNKPSGFSFGNTGG
+405 TTQNKPAGFSFGNTGG
-419 STTGGFGS
+419 GTTGGFGS
-427 TASTGFGANNTNTA
+427 ATTSGFGANNNTA
-441 ASSTGGG
+441 NNTGSTGG
-448 LFGNAAQST
+448 LFGNAGQST

-468 PQQQSTGSAFG
+468 PQQQNTGSAFG
-479 GGGGFGA
+479 GGFGTQTQ
-486 QAQQS
+486 QAS
-491 GGGLFGNNQQKP
+491 GGLFGSNQQKP

-527 APSNSFG
+527 TTSNTFG
-534 GANTT
+534 TT
-539 NNSGG
+539 NTNNNTGG

-552 TTSGGLFGSN
+552 ATGGGLFGSN
-562 TTGQNTTTGG
+562 TTGQNTNTGG

-579 GANNNNQQQQQ
+579 GANNQQQ
-590 QQQQQTGQSSLFGG
+590 QQQQQTGQTSLFGG
-604 GQNQTKP
+604 GQNQAKP
-611 GGLFGSSQPAGG
+611 GGLFGSAQPAGG
-623 GLFGGQN
+623 SLFGGQN

-639 NNQQQQQQQPQS
+639 NNNNQQLQQPQNS
-651 SFLGGSL
+651 LLGGSL

-691 QGSETPN
+691 GGSETPN

-730 FATPQKRGFGFS
+730 YATPQKRGFGFS

-759 PGGASRSLLGSSSFN
+759 PGGASRSLLGSSSMN

-786 RRSFNAEDS
+786 RRSFNTEDS
-795 ILAPGAFSSSSG
+795 ILAPGAFSASSG

-832 TPTKDKPSSDQANGS
+832 TPTKEKPSSDHANSS

-862 APEGDDDE
+862 ASEGSNE
-870 SVITSTPRGG
+870 SDTTSAPRGDAVTQKAAPAGVSVNGATST
-880 ATAQDAAPT
+880 
-889 GAHVSGTNASAG
+889 AG
-901 TSGES
+901 TSGDS

-925 AIIHKEGLD
+925 PTEVHKEGFD

-973 QFKVPVDLTNID
+973 QFRVPVDLTNID

-1017 NVPATITLEQSW
+1017 NVPATISLEQSW

-1056 TTFENYDTETG
+1056 TTFESYDTETG
-1067 IWKFSV
+1067 VWKFSV

-1082 YDEEEDEAEQP
+1082 YDEDEDETEQP
-1093 AVEQPRQDVSFD
+1093 ANEPSRDDTSFSSG
-1105 NASQQDSYDSESSPR
+1105 SQQGSDDSESSPR

-1141 RDEDFEVQDA
+1141 RDEDFDEVEDS
-1151 QRPSHPQSFLGDSF
+1151 QRTSQRQSFLGDSF

-1171 ALILSAEETDDQD
+1171 ALILSTEEETDDQD
-1184 NEYGLSEDE
+1184 VEYGMSEDE
-1193 DTVGTPLRRHLAAE
+1193 DTAGTPLRRHLAAE
-1207 QTIDPPQD
+1207 QTSDSPEGDFTAP
-1215 DVAVPASETPGG
+1215 VSETPGG

-1268 AFLRSV
+1268 ALLRSV
-1274 NEAALQPAVQ
+1274 NEAALRPALEEE
-1284 DAEATGQR
+1284 DATEQK

-1306 DLMNSLFERAKAPS
+1306 DLMNSLFEKAKAPAPS
-1320 VPAPSRGFV
+1320 APSPSRGFA

-1342 QSDLGEA
+1342 QSDMSDA
-1349 DRSFYN
+1349 DRSFYH

-1362 PDGTLI
+1362 PDGTLV

-1375 LEGAGRR
+1375 LEGAGRQ
-1382 NTADNL
+1382 NMADSL
-1388 MITKNFIQTQ
+1388 MITRNVIQAQ

-1417 NQMQMTRIELA
+1417 NQIQMTRVELV
-1428 GGVPEPSLQPV
+1428 GGVPELSLNPTT
-1439 SLKSLFHDQDVSNPA
+1439 LKSLFHDQDVSNPA

-1465 SILFDATTAVN
+1465 SILFDEAGAVN
-1476 ETAEAE
+1476 RTAEARS
-1482 TRRNALSR
+1482 RRNNLSQ

-1495 VDSASSRSVALA
+1495 VDSASSRSISLA

-1522 VQDACKYLLDGKN
+1522 IQDACKYLIGGKN

-1544 IGSNDQSKKDMREQL
+1544 IGSNEESKKDMREQL
-1559 NEWQEANFL
+1559 NEWQDANFL
-1568 SEFAEPVRAI
+1568 SEFADPIRAI

-1598 DRIESFV
+1598 DRVESFV
-1605 ISERF
+1605 ISKRF

-1620 RLWYSIPRKGD
+1620 RLWYSISRED
-1631 LSDAVRLFQEDVA
+1631 DISAAVRIFQDDVA

-1654 YLEQGISALWQDQDQ
+1654 FIEQGIPALWRDQDQ
-1669 DQREDLLWGLLKLFA
+1669 DQREDLLWGLLKLYA
-1684 DEETNLEAVLRPE
+1684 DEQADLEAVLRPE

-1703 FDVRLS
+1703 FNVRLS
-1709 WQLSRALVSTSKV
+1709 WQLSRALLSTSKV
-1722 SYGPGATE
+1722 SYGPDATE

-1735 TISFADQLVNEGS
+1735 TISFADQLINEGS

-1768 VQDNLCR
+1768 VRDNLCR

-1785 PNFATL
+1785 INFTTL
-1791 TQTLKVPSAWI
+1791 TQTLKIPAAWI

-1817 AAEVQCLLRAASYS
+1817 STEVQCLLRAGSYP
-1831 EAHEVFVHKVAPSS
+1831 EAHDVFVHKVAPSA
-1845 VISRNYDEL
+1845 VISRDYDEL
-1854 AAILSRFDDH
+1854 TTILSRFEEHDEE
-1864 NDGIAGWT
+1864 IAGWT

-1881 LELVNCRRQR
+1881 LELVNRRRQR
-1891 QQVPLPV
+1891 QQALSPV

-1906 PAMRENAEN
+1906 PAMRENAES

-1924 SEMGSSVAKVMV
+1924 SEMGSTVANVMA
-1936 ETSRK
+1936 ETSRQ
-1941 EEDVPRVLGLPL
+1941 EQDVPRVLGLPL

-1963 HLSLSYYEGLM
+1963 HLSLSYYQGLM
-1974 AGAR
+1974 AGGR

>member
-1 MSGFGSTGFGGF
+1 MSGFGSAGFGGF
-13 GSTNNQPSTGFGGF
+13 GSTNNQSTGFGGF
-27 GANNNTTATST
+27 GSNNNSGTATT
-38 GFGSGN
+38 
-44 TASNAFGS
+44 
-52 TSNTNTGG
+52 
-60 GLFGGGGGGSTTTS
+60 
-74 AFGGT
+74 
-79 SSGGFGSNTG
+79 GGFGSNTG
-89 TTFGAAKPAFGA
+89 TAFGAAKPAFGT
-101 TPSTGGGLFGASN
+101 TPSTGGGLFGAANTN
-114 TTNNATTT
+114 TTTA
-122 STGFGGFGSN
+122 STGFGGFGAN
-132 PTTNTSSPFGGASS
+132 TTTNTSSPFGGAS

-162 ATNTNTTGGTSLFGG
+162 ATNTSTPGSTSLFGG

-182 GFGSN
+182 GFGS
-187 TTTGGGFGAS
+187 TTAASGGFGAS

-233 SFQNVLFQEPYKKWS
+233 SFQNILFQEPYKKWS

-281 FGSTANQ
+281 FGSTNNQ

-306 GNNTTNTTS
+306 GGNTTNTTS
-315 ATSGFGSGSA
+315 TTSGFGGGST
-325 GGFGAGSGGLFGNN
+325 GGFGSGGGGLFGNN

-348 FGGATATPSQPAQS
+348 FGSGTTATSQPAQS
-362 GGLFGGGASTGGGF
+362 GGLFGGGGSTAGGF

-381 TGGFG
+381 TGAFG
-386 ATNTN
+386 STNTN
-391 TGGGLFGSN
+391 TSGGLFGSN
-400 TNNAN
+400 TNNTT
-405 QNKPSGFSFGNTGG
+405 QNKPTGFSFGNTGG
-419 STTGGFGS
+419 GTTGGFGS
-427 TASTGFGANNTNTA
+427 TTNSGFGTNNNTANNTGT
-441 ASSTGGG
+441 TGG
-448 LFGNAAQST
+448 LFGNAGQST

-468 PQQQSTGSAFG
+468 PQQQNTGSTFG
-479 GGGGFGA
+479 GGAGFGA
-486 QAQQS
+486 QPQQAS
-491 GGGLFGNNQQKP
+491 GGLFGNNQQKP
-503 ATGGGLFGGGG
+503 AAGGGLFGGGG
-514 ASTTGGG
+514 ASSTGGG

-527 APSNSFG
+527 TTSNTFG
-534 GANTT
+534 AANT
-539 NNSGG
+539 NNSTGG

-552 TTSGGLFGSN
+552 TTGGGLFGSN
-562 TTGQNTTTGG
+562 TTGQTTNTGG

-579 GANNNNQQQQQ
+579 GANNQ

-604 GQNQTKP
+604 GQNQAKP
-611 GGLFGSSQPAGG
+611 GGLFGSAQPAGG
-623 GLFGGQN
+623 SLFGGQN

-639 NNQQQQQQQPQS
+639 NQQQQQQPQN

-691 QGSETPN
+691 GGSETPN

-730 FATPQKRGFGFS
+730 YATPQKRGFGFS

-750 GSPSSAAST
+750 ASPSSAAST
-759 PGGASRSLLGSSSFN
+759 PGGASRSLLGSSSMN

-786 RRSFNAEDS
+786 RRSFNTEDS
-795 ILAPGAFSSSSG
+795 ILAPGAFSASSG

-832 TPTKDKPSSDQANGS
+832 TPTKEKPSSDHANGS

-862 APEGDDDE
+862 ASEGSNE
-870 SVITSTPRGG
+870 SDIASTPRSD
-880 ATAQDAAPT
+880 AITQKAAPA
-889 GAHVSGTNASAG
+889 GVSVNETTSVAG
-901 TSGES
+901 TSGDS

-925 AIIHKEGLD
+925 PTGTDKEGFD

-956 RQQVTG
+956 RQQVTD

-973 QFKVPVDLTNID
+973 QFRVPVDLTNID

-1017 NVPATITLEQSW
+1017 NVPATISLEQSW

-1056 TTFENYDTETG
+1056 TKFESYDTETG
-1067 IWKFSV
+1067 VWKFSV

-1082 YDEEEDEAEQP
+1082 YDEDEDEAEQP
-1093 AVEQPRQDVSFD
+1093 VDVDEPFREDASFS
-1105 NASQQDSYDSESSPR
+1105 NISQQDSDDSESSPR

-1141 RDEDFEVQDA
+1141 RDEDFDEVEDT
-1151 QRPSHPQSFLGDSF
+1151 QRPSQRQSFLGDSF

-1171 ALILSAEETDDQD
+1171 ALILSTEEETDDQD
-1184 NEYGLSEDE
+1184 VEYGMSEDE
-1193 DTVGTPLRRHLAAE
+1193 DTAGTSFRRRLAAE
-1207 QTIDPPQD
+1207 QTSNSPET
-1215 DVAVPASETPGG
+1215 DVAATISETPGG

-1268 AFLRSV
+1268 ALLRSV
-1274 NEAALQPAVQ
+1274 NEAALRPAVEE
-1284 DAEATGQR
+1284 AEGTEQK

-1306 DLMNSLFERAKAPS
+1306 DLMNSLFEKAKAPAPS
-1320 VPAPSRGFV
+1320 APAPSRGFV
-1329 QWPYERQTKSFVD
+1329 QWPYERQVKSFVD
-1342 QSDLGEA
+1342 QSDMSDA

-1362 PDGTLI
+1362 PDGTLL

-1375 LEGAGRR
+1375 LEGASRQ
-1382 NTADNL
+1382 NMADSL
-1388 MITKNFIQTQ
+1388 MITKNIIQAQ

-1404 AKFSNEASAKTLE
+1404 AKFSNESSAKTLE
-1417 NQMQMTRIELA
+1417 NQIQMTQVELV
-1428 GGVPEPSLQPV
+1428 GGIPEMSLHPTT
-1439 SLKSLFHDQDVSNPA
+1439 LKSLFHDQDVSNPA
-1454 SMHEKLVWELA
+1454 NMHEKLVWELA
-1465 SILFDATTAVN
+1465 SILFDTAGTVN
-1476 ETAEAE
+1476 RTAEAGY
-1482 TRRNALSR
+1482 RRNNLSQ

-1495 VDSASSRSVALA
+1495 VDSVSSRSISLA

-1522 VQDACKYLLDGKN
+1522 IQDACKYLIADKN

-1544 IGSNDQSKKDMREQL
+1544 IGSNDESKKDMRAQL
-1559 NEWQEANFL
+1559 SEWQDANFL
-1568 SEFAEPVRAI
+1568 SEFADPIRAI

-1598 DRIESFV
+1598 DRMESFV
-1605 ISERF
+1605 ISKRF

-1620 RLWYSIPRKGD
+1620 RLWYAISREDDI
-1631 LSDAVRLFQEDVA
+1631 SAAVRIFQDDVA

-1654 YLEQGISALWQDQDQ
+1654 FIEQGIPALWQDQDQ
-1669 DQREDLLWGLLKLFA
+1669 DQREDLLWGLLKLYA
-1684 DEETNLEAVLRPE
+1684 DKQADLEAVLRPE

-1703 FDVRLS
+1703 FNVRLS
-1709 WQLSRALVSTSKV
+1709 WQLSRALLSTNKV
-1722 SYGPGATE
+1722 SYGPNATE

-1735 TISFADQLVNEGS
+1735 TISFADQLINEGS

-1762 EMRAKA
+1762 EMRVKA

-1775 HAGLLGPETG
+1775 HAGLLGPEIG
-1785 PNFATL
+1785 INFTTL
-1791 TQTLKVPSAWI
+1791 VQTLKIPAAWI

-1817 AAEVQCLLRAASYS
+1817 SAEVQCLLRAGSYP
-1831 EAHEVFVHKVAPSS
+1831 EAHDVFVHKVAPSA
-1845 VISRNYDEL
+1845 VISRDYDEL
-1854 AAILSRFDDH
+1854 MAILSRFEGH
-1864 NDGIAGWT
+1864 DGDIAGWT

-1881 LELVNCRRQR
+1881 LELVNRRRQR
-1891 QQVPLPV
+1891 QQAISPV

-1906 PAMRENAEN
+1906 PAMRENAEG

-1924 SEMGSSVAKVMV
+1924 SEMGSTVAKVMV
-1936 ETSRK
+1936 ETSRQDQ
-1941 EEDVPRVLGLPL
+1941 DVPRLLGLPL
-1953 TEDAHLKHSL
+1953 TEDSHLKHSL
-1963 HLSLSYYEGLM
+1963 HLSLSYYQGLM
-1974 AGAR
+1974 AGGR